1 MKKMDEMDRNIRMR
15 SERWGYRAALLSLCI
30 WTLFNV
36 YQSISKGTKMEML
49 PCLILCLLE
58 SVQFFSEILMKRK
71 MVAGDKEYKEDRNS
85 RILFE
90 VIVGAALFIFL
101 IIYGGAFLLA
111 TAV

>member
-1 MKKMDEMDRNIRMR
+1 MDEMDRNIRMR
-15 SERWGYRAALLSLCI
+15 SESWGYRVAMTSLSI
-30 WTLFNV
+30 WIMYNSYKTIV
-36 YQSISKGTKMEML
+36 HGAKSETI
-49 PCLILCLLE
+49 PVLILLLGV
-58 SVQFFSEILMKRK
+58 SAHNISMSMIKRK

>member
-15 SERWGYRAALLSLCI
+15 SESWGYRVAMLFLWIWLVYNLYKTIIHGTRIELLPLVIFSLSS
-30 WTLFNV
+30 F
-36 YQSISKGTKMEML
+36 
-49 PCLILCLLE
+49 
-58 SVQFFSEILMKRK
+58 VQLVSEIVMKLK

-90 VIVGAALFIFL
+90 VIVGTALLIFL
-101 IIYGGAFLLA
+101 IIYGGAFLLT

>member
-1 MKKMDEMDRNIRMR
+1 MK
-15 SERWGYRAALLSLCI
+15 L
-30 WTLFNV
+30 
-36 YQSISKGTKMEML
+36 
-49 PCLILCLLE
+49 
-58 SVQFFSEILMKRK
+58 K